1 MENTGGKNLGLFL
14 QGYET
19 YIHASSDMNVLN
31 ELPQFKSKSIS
42 CKNLDFCL
50 LLKNGKIQQHWAC
63 ALGVEKFA
71 LT

>member
-31 ELPQFKSKSIS
+31 ELPQFKSIS
-42 CKNLDFCL
+42 RKNLDFCL
-50 LLKNGKIQQHWAC
+50 LLKNGKIQQPWAC